1 MKEKWENMKLD
12 GLYKQT
18 TSNNNNN
25 NNNNNDNQ
33 LYMFSLL

>member
-1 MKEKWENMKLD
+1 MKEKRENMKLD

-25 NNNNNDNQ
+25 NNNDNQ
-33 LYMFSLL
+33 LYIMFSLL